1 VHKNGN
7 KKRLKKRG
15 RIWGLVHKNGNK
27 KRLKKR
33 GRIWG
38 LVLESFKHTQ
48 NAI

>member
-1 VHKNGN
+1 MVLR
-7 KKRLKKRG
+7 KRVS
-15 RIWGLVHKNGNK
+15 WGLVHKNGNK